1 MDARLITTNYT
12 YDALNRVTTKSYQGD
27 TSGTP
32 AVSYSY
38 DAQTVPGLP
47 TGAPT
52 FTRGSSTGRLVAV
65 IYGSGN
71 TGTYQG
77 YDQLGRVVQSIQVTE
92 TQATGSPN
100 PQAYG
105 FAYSYNLASEM
116 LTETYPSGRVV
127 QTEYDSAGRVAGVRN
142 QGATSYY
149 AGATASDAANRIQ
162 YSPQGAVSTMKLG
175 NGKWEHTN
183 FNNRLQP
190 TRIGLGTSGTDSSVL
205 QLDYTYSNSNPS
217 IHDNNGNVL
226 TQTITASKSGGGN
239 LILTQTYS
247 YDPLNRLQVASEN
260 GSPAWTQT
268 FDCDRFGNRAV
279 RQGSYIPTPNI
290 GLTPLSANATD
301 FSAFDQST
309 NRLNKNIQPQTN
321 IDYDNAGNLKKDAAA
336 RSLAYDAENRL
347 INFNSGAGQYF
358 YDGDGRRVKKLDS
371 TGTTVFVYN
380 VGGQLIAEYT
390 SGTSSGGGTSYL
402 TSDHLGSTR
411 VVTKQDGSVKARYD
425 YLPFG
430 EEIPSSAGGRSS
442 VSGYSATDSTRQK
455 FTQKERD
462 VESGLDY
469 FLARYYSSAQGR
481 FSSVDPINLT
491 EERLLDP
498 QQINLYV
505 YTRNDPLNLLDPTG
519 ATIDFDKDKNGNLTK
534 NGKYSQDL
542 YKKYVEFLNKDSKKY
557 ASQLQTIAKLEKSD
571 VNYLVNVTTSELSG
585 SHEAEGRTSTDG
597 TNVLVTIR
605 NIGGPHGE
613 KFSIEGRF
621 AHEFEHGREFDDG
634 EFSFLRVNGNW
645 QANPRDY
652 DIYDEVNAFNA
663 QLGVSAPVNDT
674 PMLRSLRDVRNTEQ
688 NRANILKAEGGYT
701 NRGSRPVNTA
711 YGGAKPGE
719 LIRPT
724 ETSGHDFFGRN
735 HL

>member
-1 MDARLITTNYT
+1 
-12 YDALNRVTTKSYQGD
+12 
-27 TSGTP
+27 
-32 AVSYSY
+32 
-38 DAQTVPGLP
+38 
-47 TGAPT
+47 
-52 FTRGSSTGRLVAV
+52 
-65 IYGSGN
+65 
-71 TGTYQG
+71 
-77 YDQLGRVVQSIQVTE
+77 
-92 TQATGSPN
+92 
-100 PQAYG
+100 
-105 FAYSYNLASEM
+105 
-116 LTETYPSGRVV
+116 
-127 QTEYDSAGRVAGVRN
+127 
-142 QGATSYY
+142 
-149 AGATASDAANRIQ
+149 
-162 YSPQGAVSTMKLG
+162 
-175 NGKWEHTN
+175 
-183 FNNRLQP
+183 
-190 TRIGLGTSGTDSSVL
+190 L
-205 QLDYTYSNSNPS
+205 QLDYTYINSNSN

-226 TQTITASKSGGGN
+226 TQTITIGPTVLS
-239 LILTQTYS
+239 QS
-247 YDPLNRLQVASEN
+247 YAYDALNRLQTATES
-260 GSPAWTQT
+260 GAWTQT
-268 FDCDRFGNRAV
+268 YDCDRYGNRAV
-279 RQGSYIPTPNI
+279 RVGSFIPTPV
-290 GLTPLSANATD
+290 LTPQSGSSTD
-301 FSAFDQST
+301 FSAFNQGN
-309 NRLNKNIQPQTN
+309 NRIQLSGFG
-321 IDYDNAGNLKKDAAA
+321 YDASGNLKSDPTTAANA
-336 RSLAYDAENRL
+336 ILYDAENHQV
-347 INFNSGAGQYF
+347 SYTKTGTTTYS
-358 YDGDGRRVKKLDS
+358 YDGDGRRVKKVVGS
-371 TGTTVFVYN
+371 VTTIFVYN
-380 VGGQLIAEYT
+380 AVGQLTAEYT
-390 SGTSSGGGTSYL
+390 NDTTPPPGGGGTSHM
-402 TSDHLGSTR
+402 TSDYLGSTR
-411 VVTKQDGSVKARYD
+411 VVTKADGSVKARYD

-430 EEIPSSAGGRSS
+430 EEISSSVGSRSS
-442 VSGYSATDSTRQK
+442 ISGYSAADDTRQK
-455 FTQKERD
+455 FTQKESD
-462 VESGLDY
+462 SESGSDY

-519 ATIDFDKDKNGNLTK
+519 ATIDFDKDRNGNLTK

-605 NIGGPHGE
+605 NIGGPQGE

-621 AHEFEHGREFDDG
+621 AHELEHGREFDDG
-634 EFSFLRVNGNW
+634 EFSFVRVNGNW

-688 NRANILKAEGGYT
+688 NRANILKAVGGYT